1 MKLTTKYDLLGGLL
15 FRWFAST
22 GKKLR
27 QPKVLKK
34 AKRVAWIL
42 NESNLKEQNKGKELQ
57 LQRDLAVFSRLKT

>member
-42 NESNLKEQNKGKELQ
+42 NESNLKEEDKSKELH
-57 LQRDLAVFSRLKT
+57 LQGDLVVFSRLKT